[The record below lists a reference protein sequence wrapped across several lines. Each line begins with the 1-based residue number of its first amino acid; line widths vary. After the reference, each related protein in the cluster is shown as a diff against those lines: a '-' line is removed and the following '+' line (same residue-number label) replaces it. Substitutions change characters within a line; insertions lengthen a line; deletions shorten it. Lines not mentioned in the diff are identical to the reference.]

1 MRLRENATLITEPLG
16 NESDYPEEHHSSL
29 EDIEL
34 EADIAEWEEVQCD
47 NYEIFNEP
55 EDDPL
60 GLGPLLDM

>member
-1 MRLRENATLITEPLG
+1 MRLRENATLIAEPQS
-16 NESDYPEEHHSSL
+16 NESDYPEEHSNSL

-47 NYEIFNEP
+47 NYEINEP